1 MRLRGC
7 LSVRTRLFTSPCH
20 FVSSA
25 SQLSAREAEPVLTK
39 PREEKLPS
47 LSAVSLARS
56 RYRFEPVAEKQSIF
70 SGAAVVFFCP
80 VRGRGKPS
88 GYGTEGFLRFEGRS
102 AHEVG
107 LGEKGTLGKIKS
119 LVESE

>member
-1 MRLRGC
+1 MWVFECAHAFVYKPLSLCFLRLAVIGARGRADFDEASRGEASEC
-7 LSVRTRLFTSPCH
+7 VRCVT
-20 FVSSA
+20 
-25 SQLSAREAEPVLTK
+25 
-39 PREEKLPS
+39 
-47 LSAVSLARS
+47 ARS
-56 RYRFEPVAEKQSIF
+56 RYRFEPVVEKQSIF

-107 LGEKGTLGKIKS
+107 LGENGTLGEIKS
-119 LVESE
+119 LVEFE